1 MSRAALPSAT
11 IGSLL
16 EAYWKPIGRPWLLG
30 HRYAALLHLPSA
42 TCRARLQRVDVVL
55 AELQLS
61 PQADQRIGSVDD
73 ARGGLS
79 GGERR
84 RLMLALQLLALPGVL
99 FCDEPT
105 SGLDARSAK
114 QVTCLLRGYART
126 GRSVVMSVHQPRAES
141 FEHFDRLLLV
151 HAGRV
156 AFCGAPLDGLAFV
169 SRCAHFLTKRH
180 ALDSRS
186 GLNPADVL
194 LDLLSESDEASVSV
208 GDFAVALATSHGL
221 SARLPADV
229 IADCCCERDSESDAP
244 QPSCSW
250 AALVV
255 AGAASFASALRVSL
269 VRLLALESRLLRC
282 SAC

>member
-1 MSRAALPSAT
+1 M
-11 IGSLL
+11 
-16 EAYWKPIGRPWLLG
+16 EAYWKPVAPWTY
-30 HRYAALLHLPSA
+30 RYAALLHLPSA